1 MISSSS
7 SPRHRQ
13 QGISLAVCLVLLV
26 LVMVIG
32 LATMRGISM
41 EARMSA
47 AQYDRNIAFQAA
59 ETALREAE
67 TYADSP
73 SAAASTPGSG
83 CAGGYCAKPNPS
95 DTPRELDPV
104 FAGWQNATTSVSSNA
119 GTPQLIVE
127 SMGKANNWFECDREI
142 PPSPH
147 CSTQRYRLTARSTNA
162 GRATVIV
169 QSDYATPSP

>member
-1 MISSSS
+1 MTSSLS
-7 SPRHRQ
+7 SPRRRQ

-67 TYADSP
+67 TYADAP
-73 SAAASTPGSG
+73 SAAASTAGAS
-83 CAGGYCAKPNPS
+83 CAGGYCPKPNPS
-95 DTPRELDPV
+95 DTPRELDAS
-104 FAGWQNATTSVSSNA
+104 FTGWQNATTSVSSNA

-162 GRATVIV
+162 NRATVIV
-169 QSDYATPSP
+169 QSDYATP